1 MKRAFTDWQQTEVED
16 YFNIN
21 LVFEN
26 ETLNNWITVDNVHV
40 GEEAIRTLEKLR
52 KKASIYITT
61 WNEDE
66 LTAYFISNI
75 LALVDFNQIQYSG
88 FINRPVGITFEEL
101 ELNGKIDF
109 MVAMGRGVPKKPFF
123 FLQVEGNEIPKEIGK
138 FKPEKPSGDAI
149 AQALL
154 AMLFAQKENADNQPI
169 YGGYINGRN
178 WHFMIL
184 ENNNYC
190 ISEAYVSTKSED
202 LQQIY
207 RILMELKNRINLTIK
222 G

>member
-40 GEEAIRTLEKLR
+40 GEEAIHTLEKLR
-52 KKASIYITT
+52 KKASIYVTT

-88 FINRPVGITFEEL
+88 FINRPVRITFEEL

-123 FLQVEGNEIPKEIGK
+123 F
-138 FKPEKPSGDAI
+138 
-149 AQALL
+149 
-154 AMLFAQKENADNQPI
+154 FA
-169 YGGYINGRN
+169 
-178 WHFMIL
+178 
-184 ENNNYC
+184 
-190 ISEAYVSTKSED
+190 S
-202 LQQIY
+202 
-207 RILMELKNRINLTIK
+207 
-222 G
+222 